1 MNLRKQHAIGWAI
14 AALVLATGGRVAAQE
29 QKPFSPALEQL
40 RETVAER
47 LQTVADTLG
56 LTDEQR
62 TKIREAHAAF
72 ADRFQALRTQRR
84 ELLQSE
90 LEAIRDVLTPEQR
103 EAVKGFVEDLREAAR
118 EPGAPRDWP
127 EVAPL
132 RDALAERVQAAD
144 EKLALTP
151 EQKTKIRDLHAPF
164 AEKYRAQRA
173 ERRELV
179 ESELKAIAEGLT
191 PEQRERAR
199 RYIEGRMVRAA
210 VVRSVAERLQVAADP
225 LGLTDEQ
232 RRKIREIHAGF
243 RDKFR
248 ALADGRRAL
257 LHDELKAIGGQ
268 LTSDQRDRVRDICED
283 RVVVVGIEI
292 DPNDPD
298 AIAQLRETV
307 AERLRGV
314 ADRLGLTDEQRG
326 KIREI
331 HASFAEKYE
340 AQRTARREL
349 RREELKA
356 MGEVLT
362 PEQREKVKSYIEDR
376 VESLKNP

>member
-1 MNLRKQHAIGWAI
+1 MNLRKQHVIGLAL
-14 AALVLATGGRVAAQE
+14 AVLVLATGGRAPAQE

-47 LQTVADTLG
+47 LQGVADKLG
-56 LTDEQR
+56 LTTEQR

-72 ADRFQALRTQRR
+72 ADKCEALRTRRR

-103 EAVKGFVEDLREAAR
+103 EMVKGCVEDLREAAR
-118 EPGAPRDWP
+118 EPGARRDWP

-144 EKLALTP
+144 DKLALTP

-164 AEKYRAQRA
+164 AEKYRANRA

-179 ESELKAIAEGLT
+179 EAELKAIAEGLT
-191 PEQRERAR
+191 PEQREKAR

-210 VVRSVAERLQVAADP
+210 VVRSVAERLQAAADQ

-232 RRKIREIHAGF
+232 RGKVREIHAGF
-243 RDKFR
+243 RDKFH

-257 LHDELKAIGGQ
+257 LHDELKAIGESSPP
-268 LTSDQRDRVRDICED
+268 TSATGCETSA
-283 RVVVVGIEI
+283 RIMSWSS
-292 DPNDPD
+292 
-298 AIAQLRETV
+298 
-307 AERLRGV
+307 
-314 ADRLGLTDEQRG
+314 
-326 KIREI
+326 
-331 HASFAEKYE
+331 ASRST
-340 AQRTARREL
+340 RTTRMPSRSSARPWPSGCEGSPTGSASPTSSAARSARFMPPS
-349 RREELKA
+349 RRSTRPSGPHGGTSA
-356 MGEVLT
+356 ARSSR
-362 PEQREKVKSYIEDR
+362 PWARC
-376 VESLKNP
+376 

>member
-1 MNLRKQHAIGWAI
+1 MNLQKQHVIGSAI
-14 AALVLATGGRVAAQE
+14 AALVLATGGRVPAQE
-29 QKPFSPALEQL
+29 QKPFSPAIEQL

-47 LQTVADTLG
+47 LQAVADKLG
-56 LTDEQR
+56 LTTEQR

-72 ADRFQALRTQRR
+72 ADKCEALRTRRR

-90 LEAIRDVLTPEQR
+90 LEAIRDVMTPEQR
-103 EAVKGFVEDLREAAR
+103 EMVKGCVEDLREAAR
-118 EPGAPRDWP
+118 EPGAGRDWP

-144 EKLALTP
+144 DKLALTP

-164 AEKYRAQRA
+164 AEKYRANRA

-179 ESELKAIAEGLT
+179 EAELKAVAEGLT
-191 PEQRERAR
+191 PEQREKAR

-210 VVRSVAERLQVAADP
+210 VVQSVAERLQAAADK

-232 RRKIREIHAGF
+232 LGKIRGIHAGL

-248 ALADGRRAL
+248 ALADERRAL
-257 LHDELKAIGGQ
+257 LRDELKAIGGQ
-268 LTSDQRDRVRDICED
+268 LTSDQRDRARDFCED

-298 AIAQLRETV
+298 AVAQLRETV

-331 HASFAEKYE
+331 HAAFAEKYE
-340 AQRTARREL
+340 AQRTRRRDL

-362 PEQREKVKSYIEDR
+362 PEQLEKVKSYIEDR
-376 VESLKNP
+376 IEALKNP

>member
-1 MNLRKQHAIGWAI
+1 MNLRKQHAIGLAI
-14 AALVLATGGRVAAQE
+14 AALVLATGSRVPAQE
-29 QKPFSPALEQL
+29 PRPFSPALEQL
-40 RETVAER
+40 RETVSER
-47 LQTVADTLG
+47 LQAVADQLG
-56 LTDEQR
+56 LTPEQR
-62 TKIREAHAAF
+62 TKLREAHAAF

-103 EAVKGFVEDLREAAR
+103 EAVKGFVEDVREAR
-118 EPGAPRDWP
+118 EAGAGRDWP

-144 EKLALTP
+144 EQLALTV
-151 EQKTKIRDLHAPF
+151 EQKAKIRDLHAPF
-164 AEKYRAQRA
+164 AEKYRANRA
-173 ERRELV
+173 TRRELV
-179 ESELKAIAEGLT
+179 EAEFKAIAEGLT
-191 PEQRERAR
+191 PEQREKAK

-210 VVRSVAERLQVAADP
+210 VVRSVAERLQAAADQ

-232 RRKIREIHAGF
+232 RGKIREIHAGF
-243 RDKFR
+243 RDKYR
-248 ALADGRRAL
+248 ALADQRRAA

-268 LTSDQRDRVRDICED
+268 LTSDQRDRVRDLCED

-292 DPNDPD
+292 DPNNTD
-298 AIAQLRETV
+298 AITQLRETI
-307 AERLRGV
+307 ADRLRAV
-314 ADRLGLTDEQRG
+314 ADRLGLTDDQRG

-340 AQRTARREL
+340 AQRTARRDL

-356 MGEVLT
+356 LGEVLT
-362 PEQREKVKSYIEDR
+362 PEQREKVQSYIEDR
-376 VESLKNP
+376 VETLKNP

>member
-1 MNLRKQHAIGWAI
+1 MNLRKQHAIGLTI
-14 AALVLATGGRVAAQE
+14 AALVLAMGGRVAAQE

-47 LQTVADTLG
+47 LQAVADKLE
-56 LTDEQR
+56 LTTEQR

-72 ADRFQALRTQRR
+72 ADKFQVLRTNRR

-103 EAVKGFVEDLREAAR
+103 EAVKGFVEDMKEAREA
-118 EPGAPRDWP
+118 GAGRDWP

-144 EKLALTP
+144 PKLALTA
-151 EQKTKIRDLHAPF
+151 EQRTKIRELHAPF
-164 AEKYRAQRA
+164 AEKYRANRA

-179 ESELKAIAEGLT
+179 EAELKAIAEGLT
-191 PEQRERAR
+191 PEQREKAR
-199 RYIEGRMVRAA
+199 RYIEGRTVHAA
-210 VVRSVAERLQVAADP
+210 AAQSVAERLQAAADKI
-225 LGLTDEQ
+225 GLTDEQ
-232 RRKIREIHAGF
+232 RTKIREIHADF

-248 ALADGRRAL
+248 AMAGERRTL
-257 LHDELKAIGGQ
+257 LHDELKAIGEQ
-268 LTSDQRDRVRDICED
+268 LTSDQRDRMRDLCED
-283 RVVVVGIEI
+283 RVVVVGIEV
-292 DPNDPD
+292 DLNDPD
-298 AIAQLRETV
+298 AIAHLRETV
-307 AERLRGV
+307 ADRVHGL

-331 HASFAEKYE
+331 HASFADKYE
-340 AQRTARREL
+340 AQRTARRDL

-362 PEQREKVKSYIEDR
+362 PEQREKVKGYIEDR
-376 VESLKNP
+376 VEALKNP